1 MLIPTNCILPK
12 YSIGYKEAKTIRPL
26 CIFLRTMKA
35 YRKGFD
41 ETKYISF
48 FIKNDELVEK
58 YDEIWKNVKIVSKK
72 EFDCGTCVQ

>member
-26 CIFLRTMKA
+26 CIFLPTMNA

-48 FIKNDELVEK
+48 FIKNDELLEK
-58 YDEIWKNVKIVSKK
+58 YDEIWKNVKNSIKK
-72 EFDCGTCVQ
+72 RI